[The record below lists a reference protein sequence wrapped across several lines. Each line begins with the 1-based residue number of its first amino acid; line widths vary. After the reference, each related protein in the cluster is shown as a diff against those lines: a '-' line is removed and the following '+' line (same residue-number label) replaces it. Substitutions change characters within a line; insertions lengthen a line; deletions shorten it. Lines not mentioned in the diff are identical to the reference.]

1 MRLDGIGQELL
12 ETPIRCDF
20 GVMHGASEECVV
32 IYHEGLGGG
41 SGDAAAAPT
50 VTVRMQLCIELV
62 LHTAVLLQAGR
73 QAPSL
78 HLLQAGA
85 AAAAAAAKAAY
96 CASKE
101 LLASV
106 QMAEA
111 AAEAVRAAW
120 GSDTSREAC
129 EEACAA
135 ALGDAQMAAAEVLER
150 GVRAAV
156 HAASVSAELAQL
168 ASGAYA
174 AATRAAAAVLS
185 PGPTANAAGGGQPPA
200 SAGAGSPPLWPGAQ
214 EAVTACVDRAERFAR
229 RASEAEATARSAEW
243 AGENPCMD
251 KLRSHGVHLLP
262 LRTIAGNPK
271 RLLELAEQPEVVE
284 ACIAFLTPYLSRPL
298 WLTKALLHAGRQL
311 LASSVEKGDPDG
323 GVAVSCYGRN
333 NEASFLPNSLAVA
346 AQEQCTSLA
355 TAEGDML
362 TAILATDEGHGLS
375 AAKPWVYIS
384 MVGVGWCCTTCD
396 RHGHH
401 ACGLHATAWA

>member
-1 MRLDGIGQELL
+1 
-12 ETPIRCDF
+12 
-20 GVMHGASEECVV
+20 
-32 IYHEGLGGG
+32 
-41 SGDAAAAPT
+41 
-50 VTVRMQLCIELV
+50 
-62 LHTAVLLQAGR
+62 
-73 QAPSL
+73 
-78 HLLQAGA
+78 
-85 AAAAAAAKAAY
+85 
-96 CASKE
+96 
-101 LLASV
+101 
-106 QMAEA
+106 
-111 AAEAVRAAW
+111 
-120 GSDTSREAC
+120 
-129 EEACAA
+129 
-135 ALGDAQMAAAEVLER
+135 
-150 GVRAAV
+150 
-156 HAASVSAELAQL
+156 
-168 ASGAYA
+168 
-174 AATRAAAAVLS
+174 
-185 PGPTANAAGGGQPPA
+185 
-200 SAGAGSPPLWPGAQ
+200 
-214 EAVTACVDRAERFAR
+214 
-229 RASEAEATARSAEW
+229 
-243 AGENPCMD
+243 MD